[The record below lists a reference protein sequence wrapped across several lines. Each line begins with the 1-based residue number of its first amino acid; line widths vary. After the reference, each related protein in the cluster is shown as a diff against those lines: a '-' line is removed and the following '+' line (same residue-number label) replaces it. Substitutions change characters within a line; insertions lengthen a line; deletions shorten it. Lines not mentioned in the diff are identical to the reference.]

1 MATTVAL
8 YARRSSDP
16 EHEGLTIDRQLAD
29 LRAFAAVR
37 GWDVLE
43 ELEDPG
49 LEAPSPNRR
58 VFEHA
63 RQLVR
68 DGVVRGLVAWRLDLL
83 VRDVVDLQ
91 LILGDAVLSG
101 GFVATADDLVDT
113 SHDAG
118 RAIARAVAGLR
129 LPAPVTAAPGPEV
142 EAASEPEP
150 ALAPEPGG
158 EPEPEPE
165 LEPEPGAEPEPAPEP
180 GGEPEPGAEPAPE
193 PGGEPE
199 PEVEAEPEVPA
210 RAVTPLPAGEP
221 RPYGLT
227 PDWSAVVLDEA
238 EIIRD
243 CHRRLLAGASLRGLA
258 RRLNRRG
265 IRTSTGGR
273 WRAGQLGRTLTGDH
287 LAGMRV
293 LRGVAVEDGVLPV
306 IVPRGDLERVREA
319 LADRGWGPR
328 GLRRHVLAGLVRC
341 GRCGEPMFGRPRRG
355 RARGYACGRPPQ
367 HRGCGTVRI
376 AAPPT
381 EQMVEAAVVHAL
393 SMPGVVAGL
402 TAAAAYAGQTLPGLT
417 ALTISP
423 LETWRILTLE
433 ERRALLRLLVER
445 VAIVP
450 GRPGGAF
457 DPSRVEIAWRL

>member
-16 EHEGLTIDRQLAD
+16 AHEGLTIDRQLAD

-63 RQLVR
+63 RELVR
-68 DGVVRGLVAWRLDLL
+68 DGVVRGVVAWRLDLL
-83 VRDVVDLQ
+83 VRDVADLQ

-118 RAIARAVAGLR
+118 RAIARAIAGLR
-129 LPAPVTAAPGPEV
+129 LPVPVTAAPGPDAV
-142 EAASEPEP
+142 SGPHP
-150 ALAPEPGG
+150 VIAPEPTG
-158 EPEPEPE
+158 EAGPEPGAEPEPE
-165 LEPEPGAEPEPAPEP
+165 LEPEPEVPEPAHEPEP
-180 GGEPEPGAEPAPE
+180 
-193 PGGEPE
+193 EPE
-199 PEVEAEPEVPA
+199 PEVQASAVP
-210 RAVTPLPAGEP
+210 PLPPGEP

-227 PDWSAVVLDEA
+227 PGWSAVVLDEA

-273 WRAGQLGRTLTGDH
+273 WRAGQLGRTLTGDYV
-287 LAGMRV
+287 AGMRV
-293 LRGVAVEDGVLPV
+293 VRGLPVEDGVLPV

-328 GLRRHVLAGLVRC
+328 GLRRHLLAGLVRC

-355 RARGYACGRPPQ
+355 RARRYACGRPPQ

-381 EQMVEAAVVHAL
+381 EQMVEAAVLHAL

-450 GRPGGAF
+450 ARPGGAF

>member
-16 EHEGLTIDRQLAD
+16 AHEGLTIDRQLAD

-63 RQLVR
+63 RELVR
-68 DGVVRGLVAWRLDLL
+68 DGVVRGVVAWRLDLL
-83 VRDVVDLQ
+83 VRDVADLQ

-129 LPAPVTAAPGPEV
+129 LPAPVTAAPGPEAV
-142 EAASEPEP
+142 SGPHPVIAPEPTGEAGPEPRAEPEP
-150 ALAPEPGG
+150 EVPEPTLEPHPEP

-165 LEPEPGAEPEPAPEP
+165 LEPEP
-180 GGEPEPGAEPAPE
+180 
-193 PGGEPE
+193 
-199 PEVEAEPEVPA
+199 EVQA
-210 RAVTPLPAGEP
+210 RAVPPLPPGEP

-227 PDWSAVVLDEA
+227 PDWSAIVLDEA

-287 LAGMRV
+287 VAGMRV
-293 LRGVAVEDGVLPV
+293 VRGLPVEDGVLPV

-328 GLRRHVLAGLVRC
+328 GLRRHLLAGLVRC

-355 RARGYACGRPPQ
+355 RARRYACGRPPQ

-381 EQMVEAAVVHAL
+381 EQMVEAAVLHAL